1 MCMQLT
7 YRYLATNKSV
17 LIADLTNNITEYRP
31 VYARN
36 MTVYRGIDNVL
47 TFEIKNPDQKPV
59 SILNTYKP
67 YFVMFDENNTQIIER
82 EGTIKETSTP
92 SFKGQF
98 TVTVTENDL
107 LSLKSQFAAYN
118 VYLVATSDSAKTLT
132 YANTHYNAKGTIEI
146 KGDAF
151 PGPTDTYSIKTFTET
166 GVNTDIFTSETISGQ
181 PAINGNEALHTAA
194 IYSTDFVGEV
204 FIEGTLDNT
213 VTGSTKFGD
222 IAKVNL
228 TNTTQPN
235 YINFNGVFNHL
246 RVRYVKTSGT
256 IDKVLLRK

>member
-1 MCMQLT
+1 MQLT

-67 YFVMFDENNTQIIER
+67 YFVMFDENNTQIISR

-107 LSLKSQFAAYN
+107 LSLKSQLASYN
-118 VYLVATSDSAKTLT
+118 VYMVATSDNAKTLT

-151 PGPTDTYSIKTFTET
+151 PGPTNTYSIKTFTET
-166 GVNTDIFTSETISGQ
+166 GVDTGIYTSETITGE

-194 IYSTDFVGEV
+194 VYSTDC
-204 FIEGTLDNT
+204 L
-213 VTGSTKFGD
+213 
-222 IAKVNL
+222 L
-228 TNTTQPN
+228 
-235 YINFNGVFNHL
+235 Y
-246 RVRYVKTSGT
+246 TS
-256 IDKVLLRK
+256 DAADE

>member
-132 YANTHYNAKGTIEI
+132 YANTH
-146 KGDAF
+146 
-151 PGPTDTYSIKTFTET
+151 
-166 GVNTDIFTSETISGQ
+166 
-181 PAINGNEALHTAA
+181 
-194 IYSTDFVGEV
+194 
-204 FIEGTLDNT
+204 
-213 VTGSTKFGD
+213 
-222 IAKVNL
+222 
-228 TNTTQPN
+228 
-235 YINFNGVFNHL
+235 
-246 RVRYVKTSGT
+246 
-256 IDKVLLRK
+256 